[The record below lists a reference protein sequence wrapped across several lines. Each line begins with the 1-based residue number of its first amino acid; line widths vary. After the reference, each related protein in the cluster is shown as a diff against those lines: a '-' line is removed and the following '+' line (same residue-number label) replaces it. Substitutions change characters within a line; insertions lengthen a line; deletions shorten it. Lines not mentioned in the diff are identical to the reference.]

1 MNKKVKLLVNSSELF
16 VGRYPSA
23 LGHKLIVEK
32 LLIYLEK

>member
-16 VGRYPSA
+16 VGRHPSA
-23 LGHKLIVEK
+23 LGHKLIAEK